1 MSYSIVLLGE
11 SNTGLFIGCL
21 RKKIVKFQSKT
32 ITCRNYANYNPKVFC
47 DELKSVNFE
56 VVLSKACINQAWLQ
70 VNEILTFY
78 INMHAPLT
86 K

>member
-1 MSYSIVLLGE
+1 ML
-11 SNTGLFIGCL
+11 TTT
-21 RKKIVKFQSKT
+21 RKS
-32 ITCRNYANYNPKVFC
+32 C
-47 DELKSVNFE
+47 DDLKSVNFE

-70 VNEILTFY
+70 LNEILTFY

>member
-11 SNTGLFIGCL
+11 SKPACSSGACV
-21 RKKIVKFQSKT
+21 KEIVKFQSKT
-32 ITCRNYANYNPKVFC
+32 ITRRNYANYNPKVFC
-47 DELKSVNFE
+47 DDLKSVNFE